1 MVAKDKEDLG
11 ITRPADDFLP
21 HGTLIT
27 IQRTRLLEVTEV
39 PSFLLFQVSS
49 VFIFIHETVI
59 LNELYLRLSLTGWL
73 RAVVV
78 ASSAHVQRT
87 YPRQVY

>member
-39 PSFLLFQVSS
+39 PCFLLFQVSS
-49 VFIFIHETVI
+49 VFIFIHDAAI
-59 LNELYLRLSLTGWL
+59 LKRL
-73 RAVVV
+73 
-78 ASSAHVQRT
+78 
-87 YPRQVY
+87 